1 MDYSTQIEEHDP
13 DLFSFVYEV
22 EPILDALLNK
32 ILDASRYELFE

>member
-13 DLFSFVYEV
+13 DLFSFDYEV